1 MENKNSRIRASN
13 LKSPQRIALDDP
25 LAVIT
30 DDIKAA
36 FKRDGVVMLEN
47 ALDPQWLLLLEL
59 GLQRALNNSSQEKH
73 LFFEGE
79 EGEFIETIRNFEVI
93 PEIRRLVYDSPVAD
107 LIGKLIGSENL
118 WLYSDEFFIKEK
130 GNAARTPWHQD
141 TPYWPIQG
149 NQIASA
155 WISLDALTKAEC
167 LEYVAG
173 SQRGLIYDG
182 FNPSKVSEDPTH
194 PHYDDSYPPLPDI
207 EKHRDDYDIRSWEIT
222 PGDIIIAHPSVLH
235 GGGPTSSSGRRRA
248 ITIRIYGDDI
258 CYATRPETKPTV
270 PLTPGLSLSL
280 KEGDPLRSPWY
291 PRVRPIPDHLK
302 SEWL

>member
-13 LKSPQRIALDDP
+13 LKSPQRIGLDDP

-59 GLQRALNNSSQEKH
+59 GLQRVLNNSSQEKH

-93 PEIRRLVYDSPVAD
+93 PEISSLVYDSAVAD

-130 GNAARTPWHQD
+130 GNAARTPWHHD

-149 NQIASA
+149 NQIA
-155 WISLDALTKAEC
+155 
-167 LEYVAG
+167 
-173 SQRGLIYDG
+173 
-182 FNPSKVSEDPTH
+182 
-194 PHYDDSYPPLPDI
+194 
-207 EKHRDDYDIRSWEIT
+207 
-222 PGDIIIAHPSVLH
+222 
-235 GGGPTSSSGRRRA
+235 
-248 ITIRIYGDDI
+248 
-258 CYATRPETKPTV
+258 
-270 PLTPGLSLSL
+270 
-280 KEGDPLRSPWY
+280 
-291 PRVRPIPDHLK
+291 
-302 SEWL
+302 

>member
-59 GLQRALNNSSQEKH
+59 GLQRVLNNSSQEKH

-235 GGGPTSSSGRRRA
+235 GGGPTSSSGTVSYTHLRA
-248 ITIRIYGDDI
+248 H
-258 CYATRPETKPTV
+258 ET
-270 PLTPGLSLSL
+270 
-280 KEGDPLRSPWY
+280 
-291 PRVRPIPDHLK
+291 
-302 SEWL
+302 

>member
-1 MENKNSRIRASN
+1 MKNPSSRIRASN
-13 LKSPQRIALDDP
+13 LDSTHEEFLEDP
-25 LAVIT
+25 LSAVT
-30 DDIKAA
+30 KSVKCE
-36 FKRDGVVMLEN
+36 FENDGVVMLKNVLHPE
-47 ALDPQWLLLLEL
+47 WILLLEL
-59 GLQRALNNSSQEKH
+59 GLQRVLNNSSQEMH

-93 PEIRRLVYDSPVAD
+93 PEIKRLIYDSPVAD
-107 LIGKLIGSENL
+107 LIGSLIDSRNL

-149 NQIASA
+149 NKIASA
-155 WISLDALTKAEC
+155 WISLDPLEESEC

-173 SQRGLIYDG
+173 SHKGDIFDG
-182 FNPSKVSEDPTH
+182 FNPSKVSEDPTY
-194 PHYDDSYPPLPDI
+194 PHYGNSYPPLPDI
-207 EKHRDDYDIRSWEIT
+207 ENNRDDYDIRSWKIN

-235 GGGPTSSSGRRRA
+235 GGGPTLSSSRRRA

-258 CYATRPETKPTV
+258 CYASRPDTKPTV

-280 KEGDPLRSPWY
+280 QEGDPLRSPWY
-291 PRVRPIPDHLK
+291 PRIRPIPNHLRN
-302 SEWL
+302 EWL